1 MFWNTETDNVK
12 FKFTLKQ
19 KKMTRRGLLSIIS
32 PVYDPLGL
40 VAPFLLQGRL
50 LNQDLRRANLGWDEV
65 IPEKIQMVQRLKILW
80 QTELNL
86 SKIIQMNPSGILSL
100 QNRTQQIAY
109 QEGLMFVMMIK
120 LKGGTLDC
128 TFFGNQRQLRMTTK

>member
-1 MFWNTETDNVK
+1 MFWNTETDNVG

-32 PVYDPLGL
+32 SVYDPLGL

-65 IPEKIQMVQRLKILW
+65 IPEKIQMVQRFKIFVANRVELIKDNSDESQW
-80 QTELNL
+80 HHFRTE
-86 SKIIQMNPSGILSL
+86 PSRL
-100 QNRTQQIAY
+100 R
-109 QEGLMFVMMIK
+109 IK
-120 LKGGTLDC
+120 RD
-128 TFFGNQRQLRMTTK
+128 